1 MLSLALLATACEHEP
16 PPKKSAAA
24 QPTTPNAAQP
34 GNAAPTPPTPS
45 PGTPPGPPPG
55 APPAAVDA
63 GVAAPPDAPPEP
75 SQPCLDMATH
85 LADVML
91 SEAKDPAQKAA
102 LEQDK
107 TKIIRRAAEACTRDA
122 WKPAVLQ
129 CFAKAT
135 TTEAMQICARDLAG
149 PPPENNGPQGAD

>member
-16 PPKKSAAA
+16 PPKKSPTA
-24 QPTTPNAAQP
+24 QTTPP
-34 GNAAPTPPTPS
+34 PSAAPTNAPPANTPPTP
-45 PGTPPGPPPG
+45 
-55 APPAAVDA
+55 PAGAVDA
-63 GVAAPPDAPPEP
+63 GVVAPPDAPPEP

-91 SEAKDPAQKAA
+91 AEAKDPAQKAA

-107 TKIIRRAAEACTRDA
+107 TKIVRRAAEACTRDA

-135 TTEAMQICARDLAG
+135 NTEQMQICARDLAAPSPEPSDK
-149 PPPENNGPQGAD
+149 PPGND

>member
-1 MLSLALLATACEHEP
+1 MLSLVLFAAACEHEP
-16 PPKKSAAA
+16 PPKKSTTA
-24 QPTTPNAAQP
+24 QPTPAPGAPSNAA
-34 GNAAPTPPTPS
+34 ATPPANTPPANTP
-45 PGTPPGPPPG
+45 PGPPGPPPG
-55 APPAAVDA
+55 ATVDA

-75 SQPCLDMATH
+75 TQPCLDMGTH

-107 TKIIRRAAEACTRDA
+107 TKIVRRAAEACTRDK
-122 WKPAVLQ
+122 WKPETLQ

-135 TTEAMQICARDLAG
+135 TTEQMQVCARDLA
-149 PPPENNGPQGAD
+149 PPPPDRPAGP

>member
-1 MLSLALLATACEHEP
+1 MLSLVLLAAACEHEP
-16 PPKKSAAA
+16 PPKKSAPA
-24 QPTTPNAAQP
+24 QPTNTA
-34 GNAAPTPPTPS
+34 AAPANPPPNTPPPNTPP

-55 APPAAVDA
+55 AAVDA

-75 SQPCLDMATH
+75 TQPCLDMGTH

-107 TKIIRRAAEACTRDA
+107 TKIVRRAAEACTRDK
-122 WKPAVLQ
+122 WKPETLQ

-135 TTEAMQICARDLAG
+135 TTEQMQICARDLA
-149 PPPENNGPQGAD
+149 PP